1 MSLAPIDMR
10 AMLDAPDIN
19 HTIVLDRAKR
29 YTVIA
34 AAPDTWSHRTSRR
47 TVT

>member
-34 AAPDTWSHRTSRR
+34 AARDTPSLEFKSQWLR
-47 TVT
+47 

>member
-1 MSLAPIDMR
+1 LPPIDMR
-10 AMLDAPDIN
+10 AVLDAADIER
-19 HTIVLDRAKR
+19 TIVLDRAKR